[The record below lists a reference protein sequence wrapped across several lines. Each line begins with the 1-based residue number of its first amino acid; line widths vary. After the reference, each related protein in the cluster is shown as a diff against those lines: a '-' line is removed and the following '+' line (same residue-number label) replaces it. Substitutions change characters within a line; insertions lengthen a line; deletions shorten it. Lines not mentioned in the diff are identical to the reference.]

1 MDSKSD
7 PTRAHHQPR
16 VEDDYLVRGAGHFAA
31 DVIEPGQA
39 YAVFVRSP
47 HACARIRS
55 LDIEAARSS
64 PGVLAVLT
72 GADMEAAGV
81 GNVGRHPP
89 LPGRGGTKLVMPNRP
104 ALARDRVMHVGDPV
118 AMVVAETA
126 LAAQDGAEL
135 VSVNY
140 DAQKP
145 AIDVR
150 DAILPEAPQLWAE
163 APGNVAVDWPG
174 PADDPKVNTR
184 EVDRIIAS
192 AKHVARVEV
201 RNQRLVVA
209 SMEPRGVTASYDAA
223 NDRTTLRACS
233 QSAGGLRDN
242 VLGIMNW
249 PNERLRVIT
258 EDVGGA
264 FGLKT
269 SAYPEYLAVIVGA
282 RVTGRPVHWM
292 STRSEAFL
300 SDGQA
305 RDTVTEVAL
314 ALDERGRFL
323 ALRVRHLANMGAY
336 IGSVGA
342 NIQTHNFTRCFP
354 GMYDIRHIDVGVRC
368 VFTNTVPTSPYRG
381 AGRPEANYALERAV
395 DEAARITGID
405 PIKLRRRN
413 LIRRSEIPYKTAV
426 GTTYDSGDFEAV
438 LDQALALADVDGFK
452 HRRRESKARGKYR
465 GLGLSCMLEH
475 AGGMPL
481 EGATIAFPGGETM
494 DLVLNVQSTGQGHAS
509 VFPHVAAKRLGI
521 PVEQIRH
528 RHGDSNNE
536 IPGMASVASRSAVT
550 AGSAIVKTIDTML
563 AKGKTI
569 AATALEAAEADIA
582 YRDGRFEVVGTDRRI
597 SLFDLAARAAEMKE
611 RGELA
616 ENLDT
621 KTTAQTP
628 QTFPNGCHIA
638 EVEVDPETGGV
649 AILAYTAVDDC
660 GNVLNHMIVEGQI
673 HGALASGLGQA
684 LLEHAVYDRE
694 GGQLITGSFMD
705 YGMPRAEDMPLLRDA
720 LHPVPAT
727 TNPLGVKGVGEAA
740 TTAAIATVMSAIADA
755 IPGEAGA
762 KMEMPATPEKVWAAC
777 RKAP

>member
-1 MDSKSD
+1 
-7 PTRAHHQPR
+7 
-16 VEDDYLVRGAGHFAA
+16 
-31 DVIEPGQA
+31 
-39 YAVFVRSP
+39 
-47 HACARIRS
+47 
-55 LDIEAARSS
+55 
-64 PGVLAVLT
+64 
-72 GADMEAAGV
+72 
-81 GNVGRHPP
+81 
-89 LPGRGGTKLVMPNRP
+89 
-104 ALARDRVMHVGDPV
+104 
-118 AMVVAETA
+118 
-126 LAAQDGAEL
+126 
-135 VSVNY
+135 
-140 DAQKP
+140 
-145 AIDVR
+145 
-150 DAILPEAPQLWAE
+150 
-163 APGNVAVDWPG
+163 
-174 PADDPKVNTR
+174 
-184 EVDRIIAS
+184 
-192 AKHVARVEV
+192 
-201 RNQRLVVA
+201 
-209 SMEPRGVTASYDAA
+209 
-223 NDRTTLRACS
+223 
-233 QSAGGLRDN
+233 
-242 VLGIMNW
+242 
-249 PNERLRVIT
+249 
-258 EDVGGA
+258 
-264 FGLKT
+264 
-269 SAYPEYLAVIVGA
+269 
-282 RVTGRPVHWM
+282 
-292 STRSEAFL
+292 
-300 SDGQA
+300 
-305 RDTVTEVAL
+305 
-314 ALDERGRFL
+314 
-323 ALRVRHLANMGAY
+323 
-336 IGSVGA
+336 
-342 NIQTHNFTRCFP
+342 
-354 GMYDIRHIDVGVRC
+354 
-368 VFTNTVPTSPYRG
+368 VPTSPYRG

-438 LDQALALADVDGFK
+438 LDQALALADVEGFK
-452 HRRRESKARGKYR
+452 QRRRESKARGKHR

-755 IPGEAGA
+755 IPGDAGDTR
-762 KMEMPATPEKVWAAC
+762 EGVGGLPEGAV
-777 RKAP
+777 R